1 MNIVAALPRIAPVLA
16 RHALGYADLATEEL
30 QEAGEMLRR
39 RVRATAICAIAA
51 SFSVLMFCCLAIAVA
66 WDTPYRITVIAG
78 LALSFVTAAIIAG
91 EVARRER
98 RKSARLFER
107 LRSAWMTDRE
117 ALREVLAAREA
128 RS

>member
-1 MNIVAALPRIAPVLA
+1 LNIVAALPRIAPVLG

-30 QEAGEMLRR
+30 QDAGALLGR
-39 RVRATAICAIAA
+39 RVLATAMYAIAA

-78 LALSFVTAAIIAG
+78 LALTFVTAAIFAG

-98 RKSARLFER
+98 RKSARLFQR
-107 LRSAWMTDRE
+107 LRSAWITDRE
-117 ALREVLAAREA
+117 TLREVLAAREA

>member
-30 QEAGEMLRR
+30 QDAGAVLRR
-39 RVRATAICAIAA
+39 RTLLMAIFGIAA
-51 SFSVLMFCCLAIAVA
+51 GFSILMFCCLAIAVA
-66 WDTPYRITVIAG
+66 WDTPYRIVVIAG
-78 LALSFVTAAIIAG
+78 LALIFVTAAIIAG

-98 RKSARLFER
+98 RKSARLFLR
-107 LRSAWMTDRE
+107 LRSAWTTDR
-117 ALREVLAAREA
+117 ATLREVLAAREA